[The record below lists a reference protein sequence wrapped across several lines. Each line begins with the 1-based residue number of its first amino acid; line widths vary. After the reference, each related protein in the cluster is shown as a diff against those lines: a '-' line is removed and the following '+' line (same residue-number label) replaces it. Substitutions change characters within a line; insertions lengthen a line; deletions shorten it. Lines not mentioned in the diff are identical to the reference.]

1 VNLQPLDRSA
11 LNQRGYI
18 ALQFDMIIESYGQG
32 PDPDLGVERL
42 YNSAN
47 IQNPPAPFTNSSGY
61 RNPEVDRLFDQQ
73 RPLIE
78 LAKRKAVYDRIQ
90 EILWRDMPVLPIY
103 SYSPPNV
110 YRSTA
115 VEGLYD
121 WAYGNHENYMN
132 AVRVWKEDPSAAS
145 GPPRRWLAWSFG
157 AAAIVAAGLWAM
169 RILRRPRDA

>member
-1 VNLQPLDRSA
+1 MNLQPLDRSA
-11 LNQRGYI
+11 LNQRGYV

-42 YNSAN
+42 YNSGN

-61 RNPEVDRLFDQQ
+61 RNPEVDRLFDEQ
-73 RPLIE
+73 RPLNE
-78 LAKRKAVYDRIQ
+78 LAKRKAVYDKIQ

-103 SYSPPNV
+103 SYAPPNI
-110 YRSTA
+110 YRSSV

-132 AVRVWKEDPSAAS
+132 AVRVIKDASATGSSRIWIGWTVA
-145 GPPRRWLAWSFG
+145 LA
-157 AAAIVAAGLWAM
+157 AVAAIGAWFARA
-169 RILRRPRDA
+169 RRSPET